1 MLYAIT
7 AIPVLLML
15 LVARAMFVVAART
28 DRQSER
34 QHARR
39 RRGWQP

>member
-1 MLYAIT
+1 MVYAI
-7 AIPVLLML
+7 AVAPVLLML
-15 LVARAMFVVAART
+15 LVLRAMFVVAART